1 VSEKGESEVIE
12 KDDGAQERVKKS
24 KIDRPRVR
32 MSGQVTERDKRESVK
47 AESKVEEY
55 VIRKTDKR
63 EMKAQWRDRD
73 KEGGERKREERERE
87 REREREKEVVGR
99 DESIEGPKYV
109 RLLCRQESR

>member
-32 MSGQVTERDKRESVK
+32 MSGQVTERDKREGVK

-63 EMKAQWRDRD
+63 EMKAQWRD
-73 KEGGERKREERERE
+73 KEGGERKREERE